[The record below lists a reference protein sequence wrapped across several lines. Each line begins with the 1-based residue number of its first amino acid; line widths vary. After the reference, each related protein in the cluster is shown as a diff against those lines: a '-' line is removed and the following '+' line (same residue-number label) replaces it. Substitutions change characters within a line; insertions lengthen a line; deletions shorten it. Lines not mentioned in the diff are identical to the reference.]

1 MVIPKTRTINH
12 TVINIKN
19 RILAMAAAP
28 SAIPVNPST
37 PAIIAIIRKRNDHL
51 NITIDLLVSNDMS

>member
-1 MVIPKTRTINH
+1 MRTISH
-12 TVINIKN
+12 TVIKIKN

-28 SAIPVNPST
+28 SAIPVKPSM

-51 NITIDLLVSNDMS
+51 NIVINLKG